1 MLSMVL
7 VLTPKSKGCVKEES
21 LDVLPGVVAMTT
33 EVVLTRLWSRWI
45 EVGGAGGEVCLKEK

>member
-1 MLSMVL
+1 MVL
-7 VLTPKSKGCVKEES
+7 VTFMTPKSKGCVKEES